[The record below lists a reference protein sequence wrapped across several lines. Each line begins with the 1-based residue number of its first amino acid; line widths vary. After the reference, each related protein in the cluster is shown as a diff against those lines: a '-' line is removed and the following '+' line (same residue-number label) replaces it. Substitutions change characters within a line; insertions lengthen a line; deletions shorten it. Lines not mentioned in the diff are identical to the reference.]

1 MINQTLKSHHLK
13 VRRRK
18 RYSKMVERRI
28 NHRQESISKSCMI
41 QKQIE
46 DSISKE
52 ERLFSLYNWEQYIK
66 DHGA

>member
-1 MINQTLKSHHLK
+1 
-13 VRRRK
+13 
-18 RYSKMVERRI
+18 MVERRI
-28 NHRQESISKSCMI
+28 NQRQESISKSRMI

-52 ERLFSLYNWEQYIK
+52 ERLFSLSNCGQYIK